1 MSIPAIHESE
11 AKELDLPGRAL
22 RWLVNE
28 EHNRAQHCSVCLI
41 RIEAGGKVHPAHS
54 HPHGEE
60 VVYVVHGSGRALVNG
75 EVAPIRAGSLVLF
88 PQGQAH
94 MLHNTGKEE
103 MKVICFFAP
112 ATRLEN
118 YKMHEGVDFPD
129 NVPHG
134 GAGSDFSGKAG
145 PR

>member
-11 AKELDLPGRAL
+11 ATELDLPGRAL
-22 RWLVNE
+22 RWLVDE
-28 EHNRAQHCSVCLI
+28 EHIRAQHCSVCLI

-60 VVYVVHGSGRALVNG
+60 VVYIIHGHGRALING

-94 MLHNTGKEE
+94 MLHNTGEEE

-112 ATRLEN
+112 PTRLEN
-118 YKMHEGVDFPD
+118 YKMHEDVDFPD
-129 NVPHG
+129 NVPDGRIGLG
-134 GAGSDFSGKAG
+134 GGGKAG